1 VKKLIYFFLLTVFF
15 SCSKEDIY
23 LNMNSYEEGE
33 ELSAGSLTTR
43 ILGSNAFD
51 QSVPGLPINE
61 DLLFFFR
68 KCNF

>member
-1 VKKLIYFFLLTVFF
+1 
-15 SCSKEDIY
+15 
-23 LNMNSYEEGE
+23 MNSYEEGE

-61 DLLFFFR
+61 DLLKSEMR
-68 KCNF
+68 KPKLIKCSKNIPFLSYIHPVTQDNTA